1 MDGACQIYEPC
12 FFRLLTL
19 CDVCSPRMADQIL
32 SRQILIT
39 SKEILAMDLNLT
51 DDQTMIQDMA
61 GKFAK
66 NELAPIAAKLDQQ
79 GDRELFLTSLKKLAE
94 LGFMGLN
101 VDGQYGGA
109 AAGTVAFSLAIAEV
123 AKACASTA
131 VTMSVTNMV
140 AEVIQAVASEEQKNK
155 YLPKLCS
162 GEYRAGSF
170 CLSEATAGSDPSN
183 MKTTAVLEGQEWVIN
198 GAKHYITSAEYAGV
212 FVLWAVTDKTQP
224 NGKGISCFLVEKG
237 SPGLSVS
244 KAEKKM
250 GQHASCTNEVLFENC
265 RIPKNALMGELNEG
279 FKIAVGELAGGRIG
293 IGAVALGIGRTAMD
307 YARNYITER
316 EQFGQPISNF
326 QGLQWM
332 LADAYT
338 ELEAASLLLMSA
350 ADKKDKGQPFAK
362 AASMAK
368 LYASETANKAC
379 YTALQLMGGAGYIKE
394 FPLERYARDVRVTS
408 IYEGTSEI
416 QRVIIA
422 RELLREIA

>member
-1 MDGACQIYEPC
+1 M
-12 FFRLLTL
+12 
-19 CDVCSPRMADQIL
+19 
-32 SRQILIT
+32 
-39 SKEILAMDLNLT
+39 NLT
-51 DDQTMIQDMA
+51 FTEDQAMIQDLA
-61 GKFAK
+61 GKFAQT
-66 NELAPIAAKLDQQ
+66 ELAPIAEKLDQL
-79 GDRELFLTSLKKLAE
+79 GDRGLFLANLKKLAD

-101 VDGQYGGA
+101 VDDRYGGA
-109 AAGTVAFSLAIAEV
+109 EAGTVAFSLAITEI

-140 AEVIQAVASEEQKNK
+140 AEVIQAVASQEQKTK

-162 GEYRAGSF
+162 GEYSAGGF
-170 CLSEATAGSDPSN
+170 CLTEATAGSDPSN
-183 MKTTAVLEGQEWVIN
+183 MKTTAVLEGQEWVVN
-198 GAKHYITSAEYAGV
+198 GAKQYISSAEYAGV
-212 FVLWAVTDKTQP
+212 FVLWAVTDKNQP
-224 NGKGISCFLVEKG
+224 NGKGISCFLVEKD

-250 GQHASCTNEVLFENC
+250 GQHASSTNEVLFENC
-265 RIPKNALMGELNEG
+265 RIPKNALMGKLNEG

-293 IGAVALGIGRTAMD
+293 VGSIALGIGQAAMD
-307 YARNYITER
+307 YARNYIAER
-316 EQFGQPISNF
+316 EQFGQPIANF

-338 ELEAASLLLMSA
+338 ELEAGRLLLMSA
-350 ADKKDKGQPFAK
+350 AHKKAKGQPFAK

-368 LYASETANKAC
+368 LYASEKANKAC
-379 YTALQLMGGAGYIKE
+379 YTALQMMGGAGYIKE
-394 FPLERYARDVRVTS
+394 FPLERYARDVRITS